1 MISAKRIVAA
11 TVPLAIL
18 GFVLFSI
25 GGKIR
30 YGSAPEIDMLLQTT
44 REAAEV
50 LNTLRIKYRG
60 AMERFEPKRYRG
72 LPDTT
77 LDATLLHIDYTLERT
92 EDEIG
97 KSSNDA
103 ETYFERLFCRETRFT
118 DLYYR
123 QHQLQS
129 DENRSLQIA
138 VVVSAR
144 DAVDAS
150 STVWEIVL
158 TPEKCLKKG
167 Y

>member
-18 GFVLFSI
+18 GFVLFSV

-30 YGSAPEIDMLLQTT
+30 YDSAPETDMAQQTT
-44 REAAEV
+44 RETAEV
-50 LNTLRIKYRG
+50 LNSLRIKYRG

-77 LDATLLHIDYTLERT
+77 LDATLLRIDYTLERT
-92 EDEIG
+92 EDETD
-97 KSSNDA
+97 KSSSEA
-103 ETYFERLFCRETRFT
+103 ETYFERLFCRETGFT

-123 QHQLQS
+123 QHKLQS
-129 DENRSLQIA
+129 DQNRSLEIA
-138 VVVSAR
+138 VVISAHN
-144 DAVDAS
+144 AAETS
-150 STVWEIVL
+150 SLVWEVVL